1 MGMDTRVRSAGGSR
15 TAYISPFRKMKTKVA
30 TPTVRSPG
38 ASAEP
43 SISVVSQYQSAA
55 LHAPVRTPR

>member
-15 TAYISPFRKMKTKVA
+15 TAYISPFRKMKTKA